1 MFSVRSFNS
10 QKIFVRRYFLF
21 DVAYLLIF
29 QVFFFVMVLGLPSNK
44 EDSLINALQ
53 LRVLE
58 LFWDLCG
65 FEIDENQR
73 ELKSVCMLLC
83 KNELMTSL

>member
-1 MFSVRSFNS
+1 MYEASIRKKSLFAVVFFSMS
-10 QKIFVRRYFLF
+10 
-21 DVAYLLIF
+21 LIF
-29 QVFFFVMVLGLPSNK
+29 LLFKFFFVMVLGLPSNK

-65 FEIDENQR
+65 IEIEENQR

>member
-1 MFSVRSFNS
+1 MYEASIRKKSLFAVVFFSMS
-10 QKIFVRRYFLF
+10 
-21 DVAYLLIF
+21 LIF
-29 QVFFFVMVLGLPSNK
+29 LLFKFFFVMVLGLPSNK

-65 FEIDENQR
+65 IEIEENQR

-83 KNELMTSL
+83 KNELMTSP

>member
-1 MFSVRSFNS
+1 MYEASIRKKSLFAVVFFSM
-10 QKIFVRRYFLF
+10 
-21 DVAYLLIF
+21 LLIF
-29 QVFFFVMVLGLPSNK
+29 LFFKFFFFVMVLGLPSNK
-44 EDSLINALQ
+44 EDSVITALQ

-65 FEIDENQR
+65 IEIEENQR